1 MLPPNEE
8 FESAFDDASAS
19 TTEEAAAQS
28 LKDTGD
34 EYSAGEEEAGSGAAA
49 TEVVATEEAATEEA
63 ATDEAATDEG
73 ATDEG
78 ATDEAPAEEAPA
90 EEAPAEEAP
99 AEEAPAAKKP
109 GSLDEEQLA
118 AAYRRLRQEE
128 TDSEKNA
135 KPAEQAPAVDDP
147 RQKTWRDY
155 VSEDNQKVLEPY
167 ETDWSEVSQAE
178 QIKRDAQLQHV
189 QDVVYSD
196 LKAVLAPIV
205 EHMKQSKVEAHFNAI
220 RQEHADIDDVKE
232 DLNRWVDEQPEFV
245 RPAFEQVL
253 KTGSAKQVVELL
265 NAYKQATGKTGAA
278 PEVPASSASNG
289 AGKKPQRTPPSA
301 GAKRALAATPSTKRK
316 DPPRQADPDDFSSAF
331 DEAAGSVGG
340 I

>member
-1 MLPPNEE
+1 MPAPNEE
-8 FESAFDDASAS
+8 FESAFDDASAD

-34 EYSAGEEEAGSGAAA
+34 EYSAEGDEQIGSG
-49 TEVVATEEAATEEA
+49 EVATEEAPVEEAPIKEAPNEEAPTEEA
-63 ATDEAATDEG
+63 PTED
-73 ATDEG
+73 
-78 ATDEAPAEEAPA
+78 APVEEAPI
-90 EEAPAEEAP
+90 EEAPT
-99 AEEAPAAKKP
+99 EEAPAAKKP

-128 TDSEKNA
+128 ADNERSA
-135 KPAEQAPAVDDP
+135 KPAEEAPAVDDP

-331 DEAAGSVGG
+331 DEAASSVGG

>member
-1 MLPPNEE
+1 MSVPNEE
-8 FESAFDDASAS
+8 FESAFDDASAD

-34 EYSAGEEEAGSGAAA
+34 EYSAEGDEQTGSGEA
-49 TEVVATEEAATEEA
+49 ATEEAATEEA
-63 ATDEAATDEG
+63 ATDEDATDEVTTDEAATDEA
-73 ATDEG
+73 AT
-78 ATDEAPAEEAPA
+78 EEAPA
-90 EEAPAEEAP
+90 EEAPAEEAQ
-99 AEEAPAAKKP
+99 PAAKKA

-128 TDSEKNA
+128 ADGEKGA
-135 KPAEQAPAVDDP
+135 KPAEEAPAVDDP

-155 VSEDNQKVLEPY
+155 VSEDNRKVLEPY

-331 DEAAGSVGG
+331 DEAAQSVGG